1 MEEVTAGAAEMAVAA
16 AAPRR
21 AKMAAA
27 ATTATAAATAVE
39 ERVGA
44 DIHMGK
50 TCHNLRLLQY
60 HSKIH
65 TMTRNCIHKRDMEK
79 IEVS

>member
-1 MEEVTAGAAEMAVAA
+1 MTAGAAEMAVAA

-27 ATTATAAATAVE
+27 ATAAAAAATAVE
-39 ERVGA
+39 AWMGA

-65 TMTRNCIHKRDMEK
+65 TMTSYCIHNCEIEK
-79 IEVS
+79 IQVS